1 MSWNTYGHFIRSTL
15 DKREDKAFL
24 RAKNFK
30 KIAVR
35 DVVLEN
41 VDDEAFFF
49 ENGGE
54 VEVKD
59 TAILRKV
66 TNINAD
72 NIEKSSVEV
81 SSPETIGDFFVYDDV
96 DSIYV
101 PKDQDE
107 TFLGAKKYIG

>member
-1 MSWNTYGHFIRSTL
+1 FIRSTL
-15 DKREDKAFL
+15 DKREDKAFI
-24 RAKNFK
+24 RAGKFK
-30 KIAVR
+30 KIAISDIVM
-35 DVVLEN
+35 EN
-41 VDDEAFFF
+41 VDDDVFFF

-72 NIEKSSVEV
+72 SIEKSSVEV
-81 SSPETIGDFFVYDDV
+81 SSPETIGDFFAYDDV